1 MKKILTILAALAVAL
16 MFMGCAAE
24 VGGNS
29 DMIKVGGAG
38 DKATIN
44 HENDTDGI
52 ARGFKTLKSKHLDAV
67 CKIETTIVN
76 IPSAELGETTG
87 KRVTNGVM
95 GVIFNYKENDA
106 KTHANFSIV
115 GTRYNQKDD
124 KVEVYCESWTN
135 IELSALEEEFR
146 DGAQATSSTDISS
159 SYTGWGKALTASD
172 FISGDKMTVWI
183 DIIANDGATGGRNGT
198 AGTYTINVYNAD
210 PGRKSATGANAL
222 QWTNGLTPKAS
233 WTIPVASVNN
243 AYANSDL
250 STMKCKFGFY
260 ANVQP
265 NVTFTGS
272 WNFNKIAME
281 GEEIEE

>member
-24 VGGNS
+24 VAGNS

-44 HENDTDGI
+44 YENDANTL
-52 ARGFKTLKSKHLDAV
+52 ARGFKTLKNKHLDAI
-67 CKIETTIVN
+67 CKIETTIVD
-76 IPSAELGETTG
+76 IPAAELGETTG

-106 KTHANFSIV
+106 KTHASFSIV
-115 GTRYNQKDD
+115 GTRYNQNSN
-124 KVEVYCESWTN
+124 KVEVYCESWSD
-135 IELSALEEEFR
+135 IELSALEEQLPA
-146 DGAQATSSTDISS
+146 GTQATSSTDISS
-159 SYTGWGKALTASD
+159 SYTDWGKALTASD

-233 WTIPVASVNN
+233 WTIPVGSVNN